1 MAHSFPAAHCP
12 SVPEDASV
20 DDRFRS
26 SEGICIRSVATGTA
40 QIWPTH
46 GPRGTADGLRN
57 RSLCMQETVTQDY
70 VTGYD
75 LRKRVAGDGFEPS

>member
-1 MAHSFPAAHCP
+1 MDRSH
-12 SVPEDASV
+12 PEIAY
-20 DDRFRS
+20 RW
-26 SEGICIRSVATGTA
+26 
-40 QIWPTH
+40 IWPTY
-46 GPRGTADGLRN
+46 GPQSTVDGLRN